1 MTEETEETDHKP
13 TSLSHEYKSKYDD
26 SISSASTI
34 ETNMCTHI
42 KKYIDNLDV
51 NNCSKEDRA
60 FKMVFHYIE
69 GLKSDQE
76 NTSIVHGCKYL
87 YHWMYEN
94 LSKIKKYRTDV
105 FAFYKKLLKAAC
117 DMLELT
123 EIYNHQINNLSEEVF
138 LKHKPLAN
146 MYEHYNKLSSQNS
159 CADATDFVQLYS
171 DQINKCQGVVSDDFC
186 NELEKFKKDYES
198 IIQTKN
204 CPGVENT
211 LPSEPK
217 YSSSSTIL
225 TVSST
230 ILTPLIL
237 FITYKFT
244 PFGSIIRSRIRKTK
258 QTLHDVDKGGNTI
271 THTYE
276 RSNRNPGNMPF
287 NMAYHSV

>member
-1 MTEETEETDHKP
+1 
-13 TSLSHEYKSKYDD
+13 
-26 SISSASTI
+26 
-34 ETNMCTHI
+34 
-42 KKYIDNLDV
+42 
-51 NNCSKEDRA
+51 
-60 FKMVFHYIE
+60 
-69 GLKSDQE
+69 
-76 NTSIVHGCKYL
+76 
-87 YHWMYEN
+87 MYEN

-244 PFGSIIRSRIRKTK
+244 PFGSIIRSRIKKSK
-258 QTLHDVDKGGNTI
+258 QTLHDVDKGENII

-276 RSNRNPGNMPF
+276 KSNRNSGNMPF